1 MLIGSKEAWA
11 KLEAMKTKNG
21 VSQRPENQKKF
32 YSLKAEGETAFLAIN
47 DAIDSFFG
55 VDASALATDIKDLD
69 AKQIDVEVNSP
80 GGEVFA
86 GVALYNALKSHPAKV
101 NVKVNGMAASIA
113 SVIALA
119 GDEKP
124 EMAPMSKFMIHN
136 AWTMAMG
143 DHNDLRDTADVLES
157 ISGDLANLYAQTTGK
172 PVDEIKMAMDDETW
186 LGVDEAIEF
195 GLARGEA
202 SQTPT
207 EDEQALAM
215 ARGNLARNL
224 LVAKALS
231 IEVGAG
237 L

>member
-11 KLEAMKTKNG
+11 KLDAIKAKNG
-21 VSQRPENQKKF
+21 VTERPEGQKKF
-32 YSLKAEGETAFLAIN
+32 YDLRAEGENAFLAIN
-47 DAIDSFFG
+47 DAIDSWFG
-55 VDASALATDIKDLD
+55 VDASALATELKSVE
-69 AKQIDVEVNSP
+69 ATQIEVEVNSP

-86 GVALYNALKSHPAKV
+86 GVALHNALKSHPAKV
-101 NVKVNGMAASIA
+101 NVKVNGIAASIA

-124 EMAPMSKFMIHN
+124 EMAPMSKLMIHN

-143 DHNDLRDTADVLES
+143 DHKDLRDTADVLES
-157 ISGDLANLYAQTTGK
+157 ISGDLANLYAEVTGK
-172 PVDEIKMAMDDETW
+172 SVDEIKTAMDNETW
-186 LGVDEAIEF
+186 LGVDEAVEF

-202 SQTPT
+202 STTPS
-207 EDEQALAM
+207 EEEQALAM

-224 LVAKALS
+224 LVAKAQA